1 MQAPVISDTGQAFFL
16 DFEDVV
22 YIDSE
27 SAKRYIYL
35 HTASSSYQ
43 LVRTVMDLAAATSD
57 SLFQRVE
64 QNTIVNFKQI
74 TDYDPKQNILYFLK
88 SGEKEINSC
97 YVSRDNRSKVI
108 KYLKSIRKY

>member
-16 DFEDVV
+16 DLKDVV
-22 YIDSE
+22 YIDSDTT
-27 SAKRYIYL
+27 KRYIYL
-35 HTASSSYQ
+35 HTPSSSFK
-43 LVRTVMDLAAATSD
+43 LVRSIMDLAAAASE

-64 QNTIVNFKQI
+64 QNTIVNFERI
-74 TDYDPKQNILYFLK
+74 TGFDKEEDILYFLK
-88 SGEKEINSC
+88 SGEREVDSC